1 MRSLEYNYQ
10 LIYKLRDAKI
20 FQVKRYIKLIQRH
33 WRTYTLRRKSKAVS
47 IISKAYKERRA
58 RFKKNRAII
67 RWLKIRVAA
76 RRISRWWKLQK
87 KMRIIRPHLLKLRS
101 LNLARYQAQLPAIIL
116 IQSLVRSHLARKSLP
131 LHRCL
136 KVYYLKRNVETFEN
150 SRFRRYRAERLKNST
165 LVGMSMQKLVKDR
178 IYYTYRFQGKCK

>member
-20 FQVKRYIKLIQRH
+20 FQIKRYIKLIQRR
-33 WRTYTLRRKSKAVS
+33 WRAYTLRRKTKAVS
-47 IISKAYKERRA
+47 IICKAYKERRA

-76 RRISRWWKLQK
+76 RRISRWMKLQK
-87 KMRIIRPHLLKLRS
+87 KMRIIRPQLQKLRS
-101 LNLARYQAQLPAIIL
+101 VSLSRYQAQLSAIIL
-116 IQSLVRSHLARKSLP
+116 IQSLVRSHLVRKSLP

-178 IYYTYRFQGKCK
+178 IYYAHRFQGKCK